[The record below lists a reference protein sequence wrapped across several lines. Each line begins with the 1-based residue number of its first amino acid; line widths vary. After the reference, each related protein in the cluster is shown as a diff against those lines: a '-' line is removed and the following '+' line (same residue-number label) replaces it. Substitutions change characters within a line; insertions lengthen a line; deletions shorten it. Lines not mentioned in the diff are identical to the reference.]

1 MLICVYLLKLV
12 TTELKLLSLS
22 SKSEC
27 NYSLHLDQDQDQD
40 GPSERSPEIYP

>member
-12 TTELKLLSLS
+12 TTEVKLLSLS

-27 NYSLHLDQDQDQD
+27 NNSLHFVFLAAFFLLKI
-40 GPSERSPEIYP
+40 ELE

>member
-12 TTELKLLSLS
+12 TTEVKLLSLP

-27 NYSLHLDQDQDQD
+27 NYSLHLDQDQD